1 MYLGVRDKDTI
12 CAVSTPNGIGGISV
26 IRISGINALKIVQKS
41 IKNPPKI
48 IESHRVFLANFIN
61 SSSLVI
67 IDEVCI
73 TAFLDGRSFTG
84 EEVVEISC
92 HGSPTICQL
101 ILDQLCFHGARV
113 ADRGEFT
120 YRAFLNN
127 RLDLIQAES
136 VLSVIH
142 SKSELSAKLALRQ
155 LKGDLSSK
163 IKKLE
168 DEILWCLAHIEASID
183 FSSEDIEIIQD
194 HTLLNKLDIIETK
207 IVELIHSFKFGKMI
221 SDGVQITLS
230 GKPNTGKSSLMNLLL
245 QSNRSIITDVAGT
258 TRDVIKEDFLYE
270 GIRFVLV
277 DTAGIR
283 NDTNDIIEKMGIERT
298 FKEQNEAQINLVI
311 FDFSDYFNHSNLES
325 ITSFDQESFFLFSNF
340 DLDSTFL
347 ILNKIDLSF
356 DPQQAEFLRN
366 YWKKISEF
374 SSKEDLL
381 SDFCYRFKEPYLFE
395 FIVSLFNYLEL
406 HFNFKTNKD
415 LISWISK
422 HIVFCSTFDLTSR
435 NYILNTVTQSWVTL
449 SSHIDN
455 ISVTSSRQKDSLMK
469 CLHFIETS
477 KLAVGNG
484 LGHEFIALDLKEALL
499 SIQSILGIVYDD
511 QILDKV
517 FKEFCLGK

>member
-26 IRISGINALKIVQKS
+26 IRISGIDALKIVQKS
-41 IKNPPKI
+41 IKNPTKI
-48 IESHRVFLANFIN
+48 VESHKVFLANFVN
-61 SSSLVI
+61 SLSLVI

-73 TAFLDGRSFTG
+73 TVFLDGKSFTG

-101 ILDQLCFHGARV
+101 ILDQLCFHGARI

-120 YRAFLNN
+120 YRAFLNS
-127 RLDLIQAES
+127 RLDLVQAES
-136 VLSVIH
+136 VLSAIH

-155 LKGDLSSK
+155 LKGDLSTQ
-163 IKKLE
+163 IKKVE

-194 HTLLNKLDIIETK
+194 HTLLNKLDTIETK
-207 IVELIHSFKFGKMI
+207 ITELVHSFKFGKMI

-245 QSNRSIITDVAGT
+245 QTNRSIITDVAGT

-270 GIRFVLV
+270 GIRFILV

-283 NDTNDIIEKMGIERT
+283 NNTDDIIEKMGIEKT
-298 FKEQNEAQINLVI
+298 FKEQDEAQVNMFI
-311 FDFSDYFNHSNLES
+311 FDFSDYYNDSNQERNKPFN
-325 ITSFDQESFFLFSNF
+325 QESFSLFSKF
-340 DLDSTFL
+340 DLSSTFL
-347 ILNKIDLSF
+347 ILNKIDLGLS
-356 DPQQAEFLRN
+356 PRQAEFLRN
-366 YWKKISEF
+366 YWRNVSKF
-374 SSKEDLL
+374 PSKEELF
-381 SDFCYRFKEPYLFE
+381 SDFCHQVNEPCLFQ
-395 FIVSLFNYLEL
+395 FVVSLFNYLEL
-406 HFNFKTNKD
+406 HFKFDTYQD
-415 LISWISK
+415 LIGWISA
-422 HIVFCSTFDLTSR
+422 HVIFCSTFDLASR
-435 NYILNTVTQSWVTL
+435 TYILDTVMQSWVSL
-449 SSHIDN
+449 NSHVDN
-455 ISVTSSRQKDSLMK
+455 ISVTSSRQKDALMK
-469 CLHFIETS
+469 SLQFVKTT

-499 SIQSILGIVYDD
+499 SIQSILGVVYDD

>member
-26 IRISGINALKIVQKS
+26 IRISGIDALKIVQKS
-41 IKNPPKI
+41 IKNPPKVV
-48 IESHRVFLANFIN
+48 ESHRVFLANFIN
-61 SSSLVI
+61 SLSLVL

-73 TAFLDGRSFTG
+73 TVFLDGKSFTG

-120 YRAFLNN
+120 YRAFLNS

-136 VLSVIH
+136 VLSAIH

-155 LKGDLSSK
+155 LKGDLSSA
-163 IKKLE
+163 IKKVE

-194 HTLLNKLDIIETK
+194 HTLLNKLDIIETN
-207 IVELIHSFKFGKMI
+207 ITELVHSFKFGKMI

-245 QSNRSIITDVAGT
+245 QTNRSIITDVAGT

-270 GIRFVLV
+270 GIRFILV

-283 NDTNDIIEKMGIERT
+283 NNTDDIIEKMGIERT
-298 FKEQNEAQINLVI
+298 FREQDEAQVNMFI
-311 FDFSDYFNHSNLES
+311 FDFSDCFGHPAQERNKSFN
-325 ITSFDQESFFLFSNF
+325 QESFSLFSKF
-340 DLDSTFL
+340 DLNSTFL
-347 ILNKIDLSF
+347 ILNKIDLSLN
-356 DPQQAEFLRN
+356 PQQTEFLRN
-366 YWKKISEF
+366 YWQKISKF
-374 SSKEDLL
+374 ASKEEFF
-381 SDFCYRFKEPYLFE
+381 SDFRQQISEPCLFQ

-406 HFNFKTNKD
+406 QFNFKTYQD
-415 LISWISK
+415 LISWISV
-422 HIVFCSTFDLTSR
+422 HVIFCSTFDLSSR
-435 NYILNTVTQSWVTL
+435 KYILNAVMQSWVDL

-455 ISVTSSRQKDSLMK
+455 ASVTSSRQKDALVKS
-469 CLHFIETS
+469 LHFIEST